1 MSRTD
6 TGPGS
11 SSGPSDFSGSGGTGG
26 TGAAQAAACAA
37 TVLEQARSRGLR
49 LAVAESLTGGLV
61 ASTLVGVPGAS
72 TVLVGA
78 VVAYATRIK
87 AELLGVD
94 ARRLARTGPVDR
106 VVAQQMATGVARLM
120 GAELGLATTGVAG
133 PGPADG
139 HEAGTVHLAVAAPWG
154 LAHRELLLPGG
165 REEIRTAATA
175 SGLALL
181 GEILDTSR

>member
-1 MSRTD
+1 MTRADSGTAASSGPG
-6 TGPGS
+6 GPGS
-11 SSGPSDFSGSGGTGG
+11 T
-26 TGAAQAAACAA
+26 ALAQAAACAA
-37 TVLEQARSRGLR
+37 AVLERARDRGLH

-61 ASTLVGVPGAS
+61 ASTLVAVPGAS

-87 AELLGVD
+87 AEVLGVD
-94 ARRLARTGPVDR
+94 AGRLARTGPVDR

-120 GAELGLATTGVAG
+120 GAELALATTGVAG

-154 LAHRELLLPGG
+154 LRHRELLLPGG

-175 SGLALL
+175 AGLALI